1 VVSSG
6 IIFFVCFRVMV
17 AVDLIKE
24 EEDRVVVS
32 SISNVMTRTINDT
45 TKQVFR
51 IF

>member
-1 VVSSG
+1 
-6 IIFFVCFRVMV
+6 MV

-24 EEDRVVVS
+24 EKEDRVVVG